1 MNARIVGGTLAT
13 IALVACSGAWSSAT
27 VAPEKDEDA
36 PVFAGYPLA
45 RARLKLAP
53 DRPLEPDSGQL
64 VMCTVL
70 SLWHSR
76 AAPGRAVYVDEEI
89 NYHTWSHGF
98 RRYEF
103 DSTGVLRY
111 FREDRRYVNGDD
123 STRAGGEGS
132 IEFVDGKPVL
142 LARASEHG
150 EPIRYAR
157 SELHAIAR
165 RAYLLWDSAVVGR

>member
-1 MNARIVGGTLAT
+1 MYTR
-13 IALVACSGAWSSAT
+13 ALTCMLCALLLGACSVASSSAA
-27 VAPEKDEDA
+27 VAAEDKDA
-36 PVFAGYPLA
+36 PLFAGYPLA
-45 RARLKLAP
+45 RARLQLGT
-53 DRPLEPDSGQL
+53 DRALEPDSGQL
-64 VMCTVL
+64 VMGTVR

-76 AAPGRAVYVDEEI
+76 PAPGRAVYVDEEI
-89 NYHTWSHGF
+89 NYHTWSRGF

-111 FREDRRYVNGDD
+111 FREARRYVNDGGD
-123 STRAGGEGS
+123 SARAGGEGW

-142 LARASEHG
+142 LARVSEHG